1 MRIEATING
10 QILPIE
16 VPTGGG
22 IDKGGGS
29 RAGDPNQVLQNVSSA
44 VRAVAGQLGHALTPE
59 SHLSPVAMEVR
70 FGVRIDDKALV
81 SIGISP
87 AEAQFLVTL
96 KFDA

>member
-10 QILPIE
+10 QVLPIE

-22 IDKGGGS
+22 IDKGGGA
-29 RAGDPNQVLQNVSSA
+29 RAGDPNDVLPNVCSA
-44 VRAVAGQLGHALTPE
+44 VRAVAGQLGHALVPE

-70 FGVRIDDKALV
+70 FAVRVDDKAVV
-81 SIGISP
+81 SIGIAP
-87 AEAQFLVTL
+87 GEGQFLVTL